1 MARTRALRWAS
12 VAVGLAAAGFALAFV
27 LALLRPG
34 GGAPG
39 ATPPVAAAPPS
50 LGEPDAAAPTPAEA
64 AVAASRSAYLAAVLR
79 APGPG
84 ESSRAVAQARRE
96 VFEREVER
104 LAALGPEAVP
114 LLQAELAAER
124 NDHARL
130 LLLSALSRVPGEAG
144 VQGALDALEAL
155 RDPTLEPLFLDR
167 LVRAGDAGS
176 LRLLEAVLR
185 RSPRPATRAAVLASA
200 ARHGDRRLSLLLPE
214 LALHDES
221 AAVRMQALATA
232 EQVGAPLQPALLEQ
246 MAHADPDP
254 ALRQRALASLEAS
267 DPAAFLGY
275 ARRTL
280 QDGAPDSEQARI
292 LTQALA
298 RAPGPEAAA
307 LLEELAASPDP
318 ALRDA
323 AARALRARSARG
335 AAR

>member
-1 MARTRALRWAS
+1 MPRARRLRWAS
-12 VAVGLAAAGFALAFV
+12 NAVGLAAAGFALAFAW
-27 LALLRPG
+27 ALLRPG
-34 GGAPG
+34 DAAPP

-50 LGEPDAAAPTPAEA
+50 PAVAVPLAPAAAE
-64 AVAASRSAYLAAVLR
+64 VALTASRTAYLAAVLR

-84 ESSRAVAQARRE
+84 ESSRDVAQARRA

-104 LAALGPEAVP
+104 LAALGPAAVP
-114 LLQAELAAER
+114 LLQAALAAER

-130 LLLSALSRVPGEAG
+130 LLLSALSRTPGEAG

-167 LVRAGDAGS
+167 LVRGEDAGS

-185 RSPRPATRAAVLASA
+185 RSPRPETRAALLASA
-200 ARHGDRRLSLLLPE
+200 ARHGDRRLALLLPE

-232 EQVGAPLQPALLEQ
+232 EEVGAPLQPALLEQ
-246 MAHADPDP
+246 MAHADPEP

-267 DPAAFLGY
+267 DPQAFLGY

-280 QDGAPDSEQARI
+280 QGGAPDSEQART

-298 RAPGPEAAA
+298 RSPSDEATA
-307 LLEELAASPDP
+307 LLEELASAPDP
-318 ALRDA
+318 ALRAA
-323 AARALRARSARG
+323 AARALRARSARSTG
-335 AAR
+335 R